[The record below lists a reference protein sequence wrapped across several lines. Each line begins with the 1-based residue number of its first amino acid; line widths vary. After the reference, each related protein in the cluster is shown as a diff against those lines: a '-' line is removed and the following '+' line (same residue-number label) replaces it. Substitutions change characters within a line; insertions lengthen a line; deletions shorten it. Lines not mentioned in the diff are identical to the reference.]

1 MNLNELAAQSVAIR
15 TAKGFKTPND
25 MDTAA
30 DDEASRTLALLSFY
44 VTGIT
49 IAVEAIRDGAMT
61 RADLVP
67 KMRATLELAHD
78 AAEFPGLPPGNA
90 LLAKLVLIVSEV
102 GEAIKAVI
110 NDDRENLGEELAD
123 IIIRDLDI
131 GGSLKF
137 DMDAVV
143 AKKSAVNEGRPERHG
158 RLA

>member
-1 MNLNELAAQSVAIR
+1 MNLNELAAQAVAIR

-30 DDEASRTLALLSFY
+30 DDEASMTLALLSFY
-44 VTGIT
+44 VIGISLAT
-49 IAVEAIRDGAMT
+49 DAIREGTMT

-67 KMRATLELAHD
+67 KMRGICELAHAS
-78 AAEFPGLPPGNA
+78 AAAGLPPGNA

-102 GEAIKAVI
+102 GEAIQAVTEG
-110 NDDRENLGEELAD
+110 DRENLGEELID

-137 DMDAVV
+137 DMDAIV

-158 RLA
+158 KLA